1 MGRGHGNRARRVP
14 APGRRSAVGVAVLGA
29 PACARSGYGTRP
41 QPADCCR
48 ARVLHSG
55 RSGFDSRRGVLRSGS
70 GRRRSAAALVRHAPA
85 VARPAPGRVPPRGW
99 PRSVRGRDRTR
110 SPADRRPRGDA
121 AQVRDQSRRSHPR
134 RSRDLHVEAGRGTGG
149 SGCHL
154 HQSLLSAQT
163 GQSLFFDPGRED
175 GLSDVA
181 ASYIAGQLA
190 TLADFTCIWD
200 PTPNSYKRLLPF
212 VGGTVSW
219 AFANRAAALRV
230 GGNDAESFRIEHR
243 APGGETN
250 VYLAMAAAIAGG
262 LHGIEAGL
270 EAPPPSTGA
279 FYRGS
284 GRRDD
289 PDLARGGDRALRG
302 QRDRARVPR

>member
-1 MGRGHGNRARRVP
+1 MGPGDDDLLLRSFGTHLRSLGLRPVAYHREGGPGQYEVAIGHGP
-14 APGRRSAVGVAVLGA
+14 LP
-29 PACARSGYGTRP
+29 
-41 QPADCCR
+41 
-48 ARVLHSG
+48 
-55 RSGFDSRRGVLRSGS
+55 
-70 GRRRSAAALVRHAPA
+70 AAAHEAMLLKYAIKA
-85 VARPAPGRVPPRGW
+85 VARIHG
-99 PRSVRGRDRTR
+99 VRATFM
-110 SPADRRPRGDA
+110 SKP
-121 AQVRDQSRRSHPR
+121 
-134 RSRDLHVEAGRGTGG
+134 VEGLFG

-154 HQSLLSAQT
+154 HQSLLSTQT
-163 GQSLFFDPGRED
+163 GQNLFFDPGRED

-270 EAPPPSTGA
+270 EAPA
-279 FYRGS
+279 AEHRRLLRGS